1 MATRLKKDLMMKTL
15 HRVETHTGLS
25 LADRLSA
32 DRLALFADISARD
45 AVETLSNHSALIDA
59 YIMDSFEASRIGP
72 KMDFIANPYAI
83 VALGGYGR
91 AEQCVHSDVDLLFL
105 FQKKVPSA
113 AEELIRE
120 IVYPLWD
127 LKMEVGY
134 ATRSIDESLTL
145 AGEDYEI
152 LTSILD
158 ARFIC
163 GSSAV
168 FAKLREQF
176 RRKIISRHADRIIA
190 WLVDRNRKRHQD
202 FGDSTYMLQPNL
214 KEGNGGL
221 RDYHTL
227 RWIAMIRYD
236 VQQTRDLEFQGCMSH
251 QEYNDLM
258 AALSFI
264 WAVRNQL
271 HLAARRKC
279 DQLYFEYQH
288 TMADVMGFPASDGQT
303 AVERFLGAL
312 HNRMSFIKHQLQ
324 LFLYEIGY
332 NRKGKWLRKIK
343 KISTM
348 PGLHL
353 DRGQLHFDSPEAILV
368 NPELL
373 IQIFE
378 ASAELKLPL
387 SREALRLVREFD
399 YLVND
404 AFIRSPSVRNAFE
417 KILLTPATTF
427 NVLEQMLNTGFLI
440 RLIPEYADIADR
452 VQYDAYH
459 LFPVDRH
466 MLKTVYTIKTFGTP
480 DSPCPEELCDQLF
493 PRLKRKKIL
502 LWAALL
508 HDIGKGRPGG
518 KHSATGAEMAGE
530 VMMRMGYASHDIE
543 PVVFLI
549 EHHLLLVKTATR
561 RDINDEET
569 AVACARV
576 IRDVNRLRMLYLLTV
591 ADSCATGPKAWN
603 NWTAILI
610 RDFFLKISNVLENE
624 ELAAA
629 SAVNRTNKKIRLIQ
643 AEAGAATDEKDLK
656 ALLTEMPPRYL
667 LYTDVADILSHIRLF
682 RALGDEAFAWHV
694 NADTKNNTRTVTV
707 CAKDRPGLFSMIA
720 GVFTLNNINIL
731 DVQAHTWRNNIALDI
746 FTVEPP
752 PDLIFESERWE
763 RAAQHLRSAIA
774 GQMDLSKEL
783 ALKSTPPGPADAHVS
798 IRPNRVEIDN
808 KGSSFYTIIEVFAYD
823 CKGLLFRIADA
834 IARCGLNISVA
845 KIATK
850 VDQVVDVFY
859 VRDAHDGKVDDPRR
873 TAAVRESILSVLPP
887 CPKSTD
893 PL

>member
-1 MATRLKKDLMMKTL
+1 MKPL
-15 HRVETHTGLS
+15 HRIEPNIGLS
-25 LADRLSA
+25 LAQRLSA

-45 AVETLSNHSALIDA
+45 ALETLGRHAALIDA

-83 VALGGYGR
+83 IALGGYGR

-105 FQKKVPSA
+105 FRKQVPPA

-127 LKMEVGY
+127 LKIEVGY
-134 ATRSIDESLTL
+134 ATRSIEESLTL

-163 GSSAV
+163 GSSDV
-168 FAKLREQF
+168 FARLREQF
-176 RRKIISRHADRIIA
+176 RRRIISRHADRIIA
-190 WLVDRNRKRHQD
+190 WLVDRNLRRHQD
-202 FGDSTYMLQPNL
+202 FGDSTFLLQPNL

-251 QEYNDLM
+251 QEYNDLLS
-258 AALSFI
+258 ALIFI
-264 WAVRNQL
+264 WDVRNRL
-271 HLAARRKC
+271 HLVTRRKC

-288 TMADVMGFPASDGQT
+288 IMADAMGFSAADGQT

-312 HNRMSFIKHQLQ
+312 HNRMTFIKHQLQ

-332 NRKGKWLRKIK
+332 NRKGKWLRKVK
-343 KISTM
+343 KISNM

-353 DRGQLHFDSPEAILV
+353 DRGQLHFDSPEVILMH
-368 NPELL
+368 PELL
-373 IQIFE
+373 IQIFV
-378 ASAELKLPL
+378 ASAEFKLPL

-404 AFIRSPSVRNAFE
+404 AFIRSPSVRSAFE
-417 KILLTPATTF
+417 KILMTPAPTF
-427 NVLEQMLNTGFLI
+427 NVIEQMLNTGFLV
-440 RLIPEYADIADR
+440 RLIPEYEGIADR

-466 MLKTVYTIKTFGTP
+466 MLRTVFTLKTFGTP
-480 DSPCPEELCDQLF
+480 DSPCPEELCNQLY

-508 HDIGKGRPGG
+508 HDIGKGRPAG
-518 KHSATGAEMAGE
+518 KHSGAGAKMAAE
-530 VMMRMGYASHDIE
+530 VMARMGYASHDIE
-543 PVVFLI
+543 PVSFLI

-576 IRDVNRLRMLYLLTV
+576 IRDINRLRMLYLLTV

-610 RDFFLKISNVLENE
+610 RDFFLKIANVLESS
-624 ELAAA
+624 ELSAA
-629 SAVNRTNKKIRLIQ
+629 SAVNRTNKKIRLIE
-643 AEAGAATDEKDLK
+643 AEAGSSADGMDLK
-656 ALLTEMPPRYL
+656 SLLSAMPPRYL
-667 LYTDVADILSHIRLF
+667 LYADVTDILSHVRLF
-682 RALGDEAFAWHV
+682 RALDDAPFVWDMKADEAQH
-694 NADTKNNTRTVTV
+694 TRTVTV

-752 PDLIFESERWE
+752 PDLIFESERWD
-763 RAAQHLRSAIA
+763 RAAQHLASAIS
-774 GQMDLSKEL
+774 GQIDLSREL
-783 ALKSTPPGPADAHVS
+783 ALKETPPGPVDAHVS
-798 IRPNRVEIDN
+798 IRPNRVVIDN
-808 KGSSFYTIIEVFAYD
+808 KSSSFYTIIEVFAYD
-823 CKGLLFRIADA
+823 YRGLLFRVADA
-834 IARCGLNISVA
+834 ITRCGLNISVA

-859 VRDAHDGKVDDPRR
+859 VTDAHDGKVDDPRR
-873 TAAVRESILSVLPP
+873 TAAVREAILSVLSPNKP
-887 CPKSTD
+887 RQ
-893 PL
+893 

>member
-1 MATRLKKDLMMKTL
+1 MKTL
-15 HRVETHTGLS
+15 HRVEPHPGLS

-45 AVETLSNHSALIDA
+45 ATETIGRHAALIDS
-59 YIMDSFEASRIGP
+59 YIMDSYEASRIGP
-72 KMDFIANPYAI
+72 KMDFVENPYAI

-105 FQKKVPSA
+105 FRKRVPPA

-127 LKMEVGY
+127 LKIEVGY
-134 ATRSIDESLTL
+134 ATRSIEESLTL

-152 LTSILD
+152 LTSLLD

-168 FAKLREQF
+168 FTRLREQF
-176 RRKIISRHADRIIA
+176 RQRIIARHADRIIA

-202 FGDSTYMLQPNL
+202 FGDSTFMLQPNL

-258 AALSFI
+258 SALTFI
-264 WAVRNQL
+264 WDVRNRL
-271 HLAARRKC
+271 HLATRRKC

-288 TMADVMGFPASDGQT
+288 IMADAMGFSAADGQT

-312 HNRMSFIKHQLQ
+312 HNRMTFIKHQLQ

-343 KISTM
+343 KISSM

-387 SREALRLVREFD
+387 SREALRLVKEFD

-417 KILLTPATTF
+417 KILMTPTPTF
-427 NVLEQMLNTGFLI
+427 NVLEQILNTGFLA
-440 RLIPEYADIADR
+440 RLIPEYVDIADR

-466 MLKTVYTIKTFGTP
+466 MLKTVSTLKTFGMP
-480 DSPCPEELCDQLF
+480 DLPCPDELCNQLY

-508 HDIGKGRPGG
+508 HDIGKGRPEG
-518 KHSATGAEMAGE
+518 KHSVAGAKMAE
-530 VMMRMGYASHDIE
+530 LVMRRMGYASHDIE

-576 IRDVNRLRMLYLLTV
+576 IRDINRLRMLYLLTV

-603 NWTAILI
+603 NWTATLI
-610 RDFFLKISNVLENE
+610 RDFFLKISNVLASD

-629 SAVNRTNKKIRLIQ
+629 SAVNRTNKKIRLIE
-643 AEAGAATDEKDLK
+643 AEAGTAADGMDLK
-656 ALLTEMPPRYL
+656 ALLSAMPPRYL

-682 RALGDEAFAWHV
+682 RALGDEPFAWDMK
-694 NADTKNNTRTVTV
+694 ADEAQHTRTVTV

-752 PDLIFESERWE
+752 PDLIFESERWD
-763 RAAQHLRSAIA
+763 RAAQHLASAIS
-774 GQMDLSKEL
+774 GQIDLSREL
-783 ALKSTPPGPADAHVS
+783 ALKEAPPGPVDAHVS
-798 IRPNRVEIDN
+798 IRPNRVVIDN
-808 KGSSFYTIIEVFAYD
+808 KSSSFYTIIEVFAYD
-823 CKGLLFRIADA
+823 YRGLLFRVTDA
-834 IARCGLNISVA
+834 ITRCGLNISVA

-873 TAAVRESILSVLPP
+873 TVAVREAILSVLSP
-887 CPKSTD
+887 CPIDSRRKSF
-893 PL
+893 

>member
-1 MATRLKKDLMMKTL
+1 MKPL
-15 HRVETHTGLS
+15 HRIEPNIGLS
-25 LADRLSA
+25 LAQRLSA
-32 DRLALFADISARD
+32 DRRALFADISARD
-45 AVETLSNHSALIDA
+45 ALETLGRHAALIDA
-59 YIMDSFEASRIGP
+59 YIMDSFEASQVGP

-83 VALGGYGR
+83 IALGGYGR

-105 FQKKVPSA
+105 FRKQVPPA

-127 LKMEVGY
+127 LKIEVGY
-134 ATRSIDESLTL
+134 ATRSIEESLTL

-152 LTSILD
+152 LTSLLD

-163 GSSAV
+163 GNSDV
-168 FAKLREQF
+168 FARLREQF
-176 RRKIISRHADRIIA
+176 RRRIISRHADRIIA
-190 WLVDRNRKRHQD
+190 WLVDRNLRRHKD
-202 FGDSTYMLQPNL
+202 FGDSTFLLQPNL

-236 VQQTRDLEFQGCMSH
+236 VRQTRDLEFQGCMSH

-258 AALSFI
+258 SALIFI
-264 WAVRNQL
+264 WDVRNRL
-271 HLAARRKC
+271 HLAVRRRC

-288 TMADVMGFPASDGQT
+288 AMADAMDFSADGGQT

-312 HNRMSFIKHQLQ
+312 HNRMTFIKHQLQ
-324 LFLYEIGY
+324 LFLFEIGY
-332 NRKGKWLRKIK
+332 NRKGKWLKKVK
-343 KISTM
+343 KISNM

-353 DRGQLHFDSPEAILV
+353 DRGQLHFDSPEAILMH
-368 NPELL
+368 PELL
-373 IQIFE
+373 IQIFV

-417 KILLTPATTF
+417 KILLTPAPTF
-427 NVLEQMLNTGFLI
+427 NVIEQMLNTGFLV
-440 RLIPEYADIADR
+440 RLIPEYEGIVDR

-466 MLKTVYTIKTFGTP
+466 MLKTVFTLKTFGTP
-480 DSPCPEELCDQLF
+480 DSPCPEELCDQLYS
-493 PRLKRKKIL
+493 RLKRKKIL

-518 KHSATGAEMAGE
+518 KHSGIGAKMAAE
-530 VMMRMGYASHDIE
+530 VMARMGYPPHDIE
-543 PVVFLI
+543 AVSFLI

-576 IRDVNRLRMLYLLTV
+576 IKDVNRLNMLYLLTV

-610 RDFFLKISNVLENE
+610 RDFFLKIANVLESS
-624 ELAAA
+624 ELSAA
-629 SAVNRTNKKIRLIQ
+629 STINRTNKKIRLIA
-643 AEAGAATDEKDLK
+643 AEAGIAANGMDLK
-656 ALLTEMPPRYL
+656 ALLADMTPRYL
-667 LYTDVADILSHIRLF
+667 LYVDVEDILDHIQLF
-682 RALGDEAFAWHV
+682 KSLGDRPFVWDV
-694 NADTKNNTRTVTV
+694 KQNAAQNTRTVTI
-707 CAKDRPGLFSMIA
+707 CAKDRPGLFSMVA

-746 FTVEPP
+746 FTVSPP
-752 PDLIFESERWE
+752 PDQLFESERWQ
-763 RAAQHLRSAIA
+763 RAETHLKAAIA
-774 GQMDLSKEL
+774 GQIDLSAEL
-783 ALKSTPPGPADAHVS
+783 ACKEAPHPPAGDVHVS
-798 IRPNRVEIDN
+798 IRPNRVVLDN
-808 KGSSFYTIIEVFAYD
+808 KSSSFYTIIEVFAYD
-823 CKGLLFRIADA
+823 FSGLLFRVADA
-834 IARCGLNISVA
+834 ITRCGLNISVA

-859 VRDAHDGKVDDPRR
+859 VKDAHDGKVDDPRR
-873 TAAVRESILSVLPP
+873 MAVVREAILSVLPSNEP
-887 CPKSTD
+887 RQS
-893 PL
+893 